1 MHCCGAAR
9 SRIPICLLRNHPS
22 GDPRLLCCSRLMV
35 VPSLMIEGSSSSS
48 SCLVAQNTP
57 VCVRNCVV
65 LHPKHSHRWPRRS
78 RRHPRLPSF
87 CRQWGGLTLLKAE
100 GGKPTTSERRRP
112 DEGLLRG
119 FTSDRSLGPRGSG
132 GNARPRILSALSA
145 GTLESFRMLS
155 LNVSTKKH
163 SNVSKELWQP
173 QCQGHC

>member
-1 MHCCGAAR
+1 MDVFVCYANEALIALHC
-9 SRIPICLLRNHPS
+9 
-22 GDPRLLCCSRLMV
+22 
-35 VPSLMIEGSSSSS
+35 
-48 SCLVAQNTP
+48 
-57 VCVRNCVV
+57 
-65 LHPKHSHRWPRRS
+65 
-78 RRHPRLPSF
+78 
-87 CRQWGGLTLLKAE
+87 KAE

-155 LNVSTKKH
+155 LNGSTKKH

>member
-57 VCVRNCVV
+57 VCPRNCVV

-78 RRHPRLPSF
+78 RRYPRLPSF
-87 CRQWGGLTLLKAE
+87 CRNVGRVGRELQDAVAERQHQEALKRFKRIMATAVPGALLIPYSNSSNADSKRRSARNSVRASR
-100 GGKPTTSERRRP
+100 PQSTSAVAVH
-112 DEGLLRG
+112 G
-119 FTSDRSLGPRGSG
+119 
-132 GNARPRILSALSA
+132 
-145 GTLESFRMLS
+145 
-155 LNVSTKKH
+155 
-163 SNVSKELWQP
+163 
-173 QCQGHC
+173 

>member
-1 MHCCGAAR
+1 MQIPLKPARNLWAEGACCA
-9 SRIPICLLRNHPS
+9 LQDL
-22 GDPRLLCCSRLMV
+22 PRHSKRTH
-35 VPSLMIEGSSSSS
+35 STHR
-48 SCLVAQNTP
+48 Q
-57 VCVRNCVV
+57 
-65 LHPKHSHRWPRRS
+65 HSHAGYQYP
-78 RRHPRLPSF
+78 PLGTM
-87 CRQWGGLTLLKAE
+87 GGLTLLKAE

-132 GNARPRILSALSA
+132 GNARPRILSALGA

-155 LNVSTKKH
+155 LNGSTKKH